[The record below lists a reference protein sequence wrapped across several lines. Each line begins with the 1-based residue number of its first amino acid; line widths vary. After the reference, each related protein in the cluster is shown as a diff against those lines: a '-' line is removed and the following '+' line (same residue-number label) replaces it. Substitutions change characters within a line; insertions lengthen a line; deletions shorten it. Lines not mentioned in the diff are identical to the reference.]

1 VRAPL
6 EGRQPIELTPMRL
19 LRLSK
24 DLPHDWSSRT
34 TPTVLR
40 SDMESLLTTDF
51 RRLDVVKRILSL
63 VATIDR
69 MPREWDRATMPK

>member
-1 VRAPL
+1 MKFVRHAARR
-6 EGRQPIELTPMRL
+6 EL
-19 LRLSK
+19 LRVV
-24 DLPHDWSSRT
+24 T

-51 RRLDVVKRILSL
+51 RRLDVARRIESR

-69 MPREWDRATMPK
+69 MPRHVQDKQGSHGHIT

>member
-1 VRAPL
+1 MKFVRHAARR
-6 EGRQPIELTPMRL
+6 EL
-19 LRLSK
+19 LRVV
-24 DLPHDWSSRT
+24 T

-51 RRLDVVKRILSL
+51 RRLDVARRIESR

-69 MPREWDRATMPK
+69 MPRHVQDKQGSHGHITRTHPREDR